1 MTDPTPFLRGDR
13 VKLTDRYADALN
25 RALKAKL
32 DWRARRGS
40 VARCSSSDVYVA
52 WDGRNSLDAIPIK
65 GVEKT

>member
-1 MTDPTPFLRGDR
+1 MTDPLPFSRGDR

-25 RALKAKL
+25 RALKTKI

-40 VARCSSSDVYVA
+40 VARCNEADVYVA
-52 WDGRNSLDAIPIK
+52 WDGRESLDSIPIK